1 VGGTGT
7 SRGVPIDLAATMGVH
22 SGRQAEL
29 GSVVPGWKATGDARQ
44 DLPSWVRHCAD
55 LGARVASQATRTVGL
70 SGEELQDAAFRV
82 FDGCLGQLGVPPT
95 RVWAFLPDI
104 TDVDDAGL
112 TRYMHMNIGRSR
124 AYVRHMSPGVPPPA
138 GTGVGHEGDGL
149 VVHALWMPGP
159 TTAVENPRQVPAWRY
174 SDRYGPVSPPFSR
187 AVLTTRLL
195 IASGTAS
202 VVGEETRH
210 PRNLALQFD
219 ESIRN
224 LEVLKTAAGVR
235 GEWNGLQI
243 YVRDEQDLEEVGSRS
258 LDALGSVERIVQA
271 PLCRSGLLV
280 EIEGVVDV

>member
-1 VGGTGT
+1 M
-7 SRGVPIDLAATMGVH
+7 PIDLAGQMGVH
-22 SGRQAEL
+22 SGRHVEL
-29 GSVVPGWKATGDARQ
+29 GSIVPGWKATGDARR
-44 DLPSWVRHCAD
+44 DLPSWVGHCTEV
-55 LGARVASQATRTVGL
+55 GARVASQSIRTTGL

-82 FDGCLGQLGVPPT
+82 FDGCLGQLGMPPL
-95 RVWAFLPDI
+95 RVWAFLPHI
-104 TDVDDAGL
+104 TDLDDAGL

-138 GTGVGHEGDGL
+138 GTGVGHGGDEL
-149 VVHALWMPGP
+149 VVHAVWMPGP
-159 TTAVENPRQVPAWRY
+159 STSVENPRQVPAWRY

-187 AVLTTRLL
+187 AVLTSRFL

-210 PRNLALQFD
+210 AGNLALQFD

-224 LEVLKTAAGVR
+224 LEVLKTAAGMR
-235 GEWNGLQI
+235 GGWHGLQI